1 MLEGMEEMC
10 VTRLDRSGI
19 TYVAAMLSTPSE
31 LRDRHL

>member
-19 TYVAAMLSTPSE
+19 TYPTAMLGTQSE
-31 LRDRHL
+31 LNDRHL